1 MNSETNIYTDYEI
14 AGNMMEEHEKRDQ
27 QISVEV
33 FYIFWNSFFLN
44 SNKHLIVLYNALF
57 EL

>member
-1 MNSETNIYTDYEI
+1 MMNSETNIYTDYEL

-33 FYIFWNSFFLN
+33 NFSINFFFQ
-44 SNKHLIVLYNALF
+44 I
-57 EL
+57 